1 MAEEAPVY
9 LMADQ
14 IFDRIVGKYP
24 QPEWVVLNE
33 VRDGTGYSARGREAD
48 AMAFGVWPS
57 RGLQIIGFEIKSS
70 RGDWL
75 REMKDPAKA
84 ESIAQHCDQWF
95 LVTCGGVAKL
105 EEIPAAWGWYEA
117 NTKGLKLM
125 KPATDLAPKEIG
137 RSFLMSIVRNISR
150 GYVPQSQVKK
160 LVEAETEVAMKR
172 KRETN
177 AYRLEH
183 LEELSKRVEQFEK
196 ASGIN
201 LDNEYKFPAMEV
213 GEIVK
218 AVLEF
223 RLDHHVADIASAAK
237 KAGEVLTALR
247 DLPAFKK
254 IMEKRMDL
262 AG

>member
-1 MAEEAPVY
+1 
-9 LMADQ
+9 
-14 IFDRIVGKYP
+14 
-24 QPEWVVLNE
+24 
-33 VRDGTGYSARGREAD
+33 
-48 AMAFGVWPS
+48 
-57 RGLQIIGFEIKSS
+57 
-70 RGDWL
+70 
-75 REMKDPAKA
+75 
-84 ESIAQHCDQWF
+84 
-95 LVTCGGVAKL
+95 
-105 EEIPAAWGWYEA
+105 
-117 NTKGLKLM
+117 
-125 KPATDLAPKEIG
+125 
-137 RSFLMSIVRNISR
+137 MSIVRNISK
-150 GYVPQSQVKK
+150 GYVPQGQVKK

-183 LEELSKRVEQFEK
+183 LEELSKRVEQFKK
-196 ASGIN
+196 ASGID
-201 LDNEYKFPAMEV
+201 LDNEYTFPAKEV

-254 IMEKRMDL
+254 ILEKRIDL

>member
-1 MAEEAPVY
+1 MPEEAPVY

-14 IFDRIVGKYP
+14 MFDRIVGKYP

-33 VRDGTGYSARGREAD
+33 VRDGTGFSARGREAD

-125 KPATDLAPKEIG
+125 KPATNLAPKEIG
-137 RSFLMSIVRNISR
+137 RSFLMSIVRNISK
-150 GYVPQSQVKK
+150 GYVPQGQVKK
-160 LVEAETEVAMKR
+160 IVDAQVEVEVKR
-172 KRETN
+172 KREAN
-177 AYRLEH
+177 AYRLEDLIK
-183 LEELSKRVEQFEK
+183 LEKRVEEFKK
-196 ASGIN
+196 ASGIDLSSEWN
-201 LDNEYKFPAMEV
+201 FPAKET
-213 GEIVK
+213 GDIVC
-218 AVLEF
+218 AVLEW
-223 RLDHHVADIASAAK
+223 RLDRHVANVLDAAK
-237 KAGEVLTALR
+237 KAGEVLEVIQN
-247 DLPAFKK
+247 LPAFKA
-254 IMEKRMDL
+254 EAERRL
-262 AG
+262 AKK